1 MNMFNNILL
10 KERRKSKGLTQYDAS
25 KIVGVARTTYAE
37 YENGR
42 IQPPIDKVYK
52 ISEWLD
58 VPYEKLMNIEN
69 NTGVDLSKFKTKN
82 LMSDAEKIQIINR
95 IKKKIETLHTFDD
108 IAVIIK
114 KMDIENNEKDLI
126 LSLLDYIM
134 QSYMLS
140 EREIETYDR
149 IRMAEDD

>member
-134 QSYMLS
+134 QSYMLNA
-140 EREIETYDR
+140 REIDIYDR